1 MKRVLAPTLMA
12 MACCAAVA
20 QSTPSTPS
28 VTLYGIVDAGVTYT
42 TGLAT
47 NKTAVVSGIMD
58 GSRFGLRGNE
68 DLGGGYRAIFTL
80 ENRTE
85 LNNGSGSSRPATGTP
100 TPDRLNQAALLG
112 LPAALQPA
120 VTGVAAQIGSSI
132 GVNLANNFWDRQ
144 AYVGLIT
151 PFGAVLA
158 GRQYT
163 PVYEINA
170 TFETLATQSS
180 LSFGQVGAIPS
191 VIDIRVSNALQYRIQ
206 LGGLTAS
213 AMYAF
218 GDVPGNDKA
227 NRFGGAMA
235 MYKTDGYGIGAGY
248 QRRNNDIG
256 LESLTTLQV
265 GGYFAVGPGAIHAV
279 YADIKDDNP
288 SGVSGI
294 AAGLTPLVGAA
305 GAALVQSA
313 YTVALRQDAQMW
325 QLGYKMTTGPNT
337 FYVAYNAYD
346 DRQSANA
353 DVSSYGV
360 VYTYALSKRTD
371 LNAVLT
377 RFDNKGLGQAAP
389 GQAGFLGG
397 FTETA
402 ATDATNVAF
411 GVRHRF

>member
-1 MKRVLAPTLMA
+1 
-12 MACCAAVA
+12 
-20 QSTPSTPS
+20 
-28 VTLYGIVDAGVTYT
+28 
-42 TGLAT
+42 
-47 NKTAVVSGIMD
+47 MD

-85 LNNGSGSSRPATGTP
+85 LNNGSGSSRPRTGTP

-120 VTGVAAQIGSSI
+120 VAGVAAQIGSSI

-191 VIDIRVSNALQYRIQ
+191 VVDIRVSNALQYRIQ

-294 AAGLTPLVGAA
+294 AAGLTPLIGAA
-305 GAALVQSA
+305 GASLVQSA